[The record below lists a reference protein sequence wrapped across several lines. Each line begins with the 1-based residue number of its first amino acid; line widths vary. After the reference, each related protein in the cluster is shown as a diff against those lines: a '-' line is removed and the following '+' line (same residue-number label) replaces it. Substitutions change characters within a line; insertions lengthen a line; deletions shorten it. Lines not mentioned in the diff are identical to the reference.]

1 MIADNT
7 PFMLFAQ
14 EKANLSIRA
23 MNILLREGVETFGDF
38 MRFNPSTELR
48 DCGIKTVNEI
58 LSVQKMYSTEQPSP
72 EINWEQRRYE
82 IAKTVVHSQITAPI
96 IPGVDPNPSITD
108 LAKRSVMIA
117 DAIIDELKKGGEK

>member
-7 PFMLFAQ
+7 PFMQFAQ

-38 MRFNPSTELR
+38 MRFNPSTKLR
-48 DCGIKTVNEI
+48 DCGTKTVNEI
-58 LSVQKMYSTEQPSP
+58 LTAQKMYFTGQPSP

-117 DAIIDELKKGGEK
+117 DALVAELKKGGEK